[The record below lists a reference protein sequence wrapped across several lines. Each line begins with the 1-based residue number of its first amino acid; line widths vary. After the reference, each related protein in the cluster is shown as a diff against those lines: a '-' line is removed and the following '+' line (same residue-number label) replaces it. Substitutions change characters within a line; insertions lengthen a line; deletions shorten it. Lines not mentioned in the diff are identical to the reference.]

1 MIIGDWSTRQ
11 SVIITKRIDKYL
23 FWKINFKQ
31 NVKNENRIVLGEN
44 YSRQSALVTRK
55 ELKRSCFV
63 KIFVY
68 ILYINENKKAY

>member
-11 SVIITKRIDKYL
+11 SIIITTRIDKYL

-68 ILYINENKKAY
+68 LLYINENKKAY